1 MDKLDTKQR
10 DLINK
15 MFTQRL
21 IIKLTQLG
29 HAEDELE
36 TMQRV
41 DLIATYAQALAEGK
55 PIAAS
60 SVSIETDAAR
70 LQIERERLEFE
81 RDRLQLQ
88 TQQSERDAQLRQD
101 ELKLKQELDARDDQR
116 RQDDLRLKQ
125 EQDAKEDQR
134 RQVEMALERD
144 KLALERERLE
154 LQRTSN
160 ERTLDTQAQRD
171 AARDDR
177 EEQRRSTFA
186 ARIKVYTQ
194 SLQHVMPKMSND
206 PITLINFFD
215 DIDGLF
221 TRFEA

>member
-36 TMQRV
+36 TMQRA
-41 DLIATYAQALAEGK
+41 DLIATYAKALAEGK

-88 TQQSERDAQLRQD
+88 TQQSERDAKLRQ
-101 ELKLKQELDARDDQR
+101 EE
-116 RQDDLRLKQ
+116 LRLKQ

-134 RQVEMALERD
+134 RQDEMALERD

-186 ARIKVYTQ
+186 ARIKVY
-194 SLQHVMPKMSND
+194 N
-206 PITLINFFD
+206 
-215 DIDGLF
+215 
-221 TRFEA
+221 